1 MIKRI
6 KIKSLSPEKSM
17 AQLAADIVG
26 SCKYIDER
34 RVEEVEQLLIRLR
47 KYVLQQQPSQP
58 AAGTMGVPAP
68 SDSDMEESNRKA
80 SSETKSAK
88 PRDRDRDR
96 DRDRERD
103 RGEGRRSG
111 SRAPVDNL
119 PTADINALDDY
130 LEMLYEVASNKSEK
144 EAEQAIRKQE
154 RATLLILQ
162 LCREVMNLEQIIQNN
177 TLMSALTRTLEEN
190 KVSIDL
196 SFNIIRSV

>member
-6 KIKSLSPEKSM
+6 KIKALSPDKSM
-17 AQLAADIVG
+17 AQLATDIVG
-26 SCKYIDER
+26 QCKYIDER

-47 KYVLQQQPSQP
+47 RYALQQQPAVM
-58 AAGTMGVPAP
+58 AAPAP

-96 DRDRERD
+96 DHDRNRDRD
-103 RGEGRRSG
+103 FRRSG
-111 SRAPVDNL
+111 GNARSAPEL
-119 PTADINALDDY
+119 PEADINALDDY

-196 SFNIIRSV
+196 SFNIIRYDSFP

>member
-88 PRDRDRDR
+88 PRDRDR
-96 DRDRERD
+96 ERD

-111 SRAPVDNL
+111 SRATAAPVDNL